1 MKKKIIEQFD
11 QRLDA
16 AGFTMIELLVVITMV
31 GILAAISA
39 PSWISFLTQ
48 QRLDRASTSLVG
60 VLRTAQDSAQNRQQ
74 DRQVIFSSTDLS
86 VTVRNN
92 SASTGG
98 TTTDLGDGEL
108 DAAFNLNASTP
119 IVFDHDGQVSA
130 DTLPYVI
137 KISNDNSSSQ
147 SCVIIT
153 TLLGGVK
160 TSKGNE
166 CDTFVNSPF

>member
-1 MKKKIIEQFD
+1 MKKKIIEQPD
-11 QRLDA
+11 KRLET
-16 AGFTMIELLVVITMV
+16 AGFTMLELLVVIAMV
-31 GILAAISA
+31 GVLAAIAA
-39 PSWISFLTQ
+39 PSWLNFLTQ
-48 QRLDRASTSLVG
+48 QRLDRASTGLVG
-60 VLRTAQDSAQNRQQ
+60 VLRTAQEDAQNRQQ
-74 DRQVIFSSTDLS
+74 DRQIIFSSTDLS

-108 DAAFNLNASTP
+108 NAAFNLNASTP

-130 DTLPYVI
+130 DTIPYVI
-137 KISNDNSSSQ
+137 KITNDSSSSQ
-147 SCVIIT
+147 SCVIVT

-160 TSKGNE
+160 TSKGEE